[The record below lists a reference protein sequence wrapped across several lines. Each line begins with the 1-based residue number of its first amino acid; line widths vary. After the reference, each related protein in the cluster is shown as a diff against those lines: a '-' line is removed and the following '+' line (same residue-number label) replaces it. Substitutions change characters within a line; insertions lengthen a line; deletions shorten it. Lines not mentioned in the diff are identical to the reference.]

1 MQTYSLLLY
10 GTDVCPM
17 NSADRHSL
25 QFTINK
31 IMYKI
36 FGAMSND
43 LYIEISAHFGIESV
57 ENLIADRRNRS
68 INRYGETDNYL
79 CQMLR
84 WLVQFVWLY
93 FLFIVFVYFRLLIFS
108 FFSFMLCYHIC
119 WWNKVVYNARL
130 TKLTYVSFSVQGQGQ
145 RHKSAWRHDCTVH
158 SSYTTRG
165 NVTSAGWQ
173 VTLEIPYGM

>member
-1 MQTYSLLLY
+1 MLVLKNKAGFLKSFNSIFGKIGRSASEEVLFELIKSKCKPILLY

-36 FGAMSND
+36 FGAMSKN

-57 ENLIADRRNRS
+57 ENLIADRRNRF

-79 CQMLR
+79 CQTLR
-84 WLVQFVWLY
+84 
-93 FLFIVFVYFRLLIFS
+93 
-108 FFSFMLCYHIC
+108 
-119 WWNKVVYNARL
+119 
-130 TKLTYVSFSVQGQGQ
+130 
-145 RHKSAWRHDCTVH
+145 
-158 SSYTTRG
+158 
-165 NVTSAGWQ
+165 
-173 VTLEIPYGM
+173 